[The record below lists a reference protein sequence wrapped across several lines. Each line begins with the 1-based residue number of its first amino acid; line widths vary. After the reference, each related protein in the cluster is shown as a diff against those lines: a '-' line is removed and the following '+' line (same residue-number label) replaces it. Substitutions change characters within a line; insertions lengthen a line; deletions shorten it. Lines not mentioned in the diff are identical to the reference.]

1 MVGRAQ
7 WAVWAEGAERAVGAV
22 RAVGRSRWTVRVEW
36 AGRPA
41 WASWA
46 VRRAR
51 WALWAV
57 WAVCLVFAMPQ
68 AFAAPPD
75 FDFRPPATVAD
86 PATPAIMGDLATRLI
101 PVYEEADPDRYLANL
116 SALQMAAG
124 EYAAASS
131 SRESLRERRRTADRY
146 RPVGRAAIFDVYAKA
161 KAAEASRQMA
171 FPEAFAK
178 AFQDEVF
185 RLDDQDAYAVNRWL
199 ATTPADFRDALQRSF
214 DRLHATQRIS
224 QADAV
229 ALIWTYNS
237 YTAYRDFGALVG
249 ALEAQDDKRRYI
261 VDDVV
266 IETRDRVGIA
276 ALVIRPKSAA
286 NPLPAL
292 FEFTLRHAVDYAKEC
307 AAHGYAGV
315 VAYTRGIGGV
325 AGKGGA
331 GGTGGGGGG
340 GRSDRV
346 LPYQRDGDDARA
358 VLAWIARQSWSDGRV
373 GMYGEGYS
381 GFTAWAAAKRPSPAL
396 KAIATSV
403 ARAPG
408 IDTPM
413 EGGIFHNAAYRW
425 SLQMTNPKVLEDA
438 RFNDEAVWR
447 AFDEK
452 WYRSGRRYRDLG
464 RIFGQA
470 NPIFIRWLNHPSYDR
485 YWQKMVPF
493 GKEFAH
499 IDIPVLT
506 ATGYYAAS
514 EPGDLYFFTQHH
526 RYAPHA
532 DHMLIVG
539 PYDDSL
545 MQHAPPATLHGYA
558 LDPAAVVDLHELRY
572 QWFDHVFK
580 GGALQA
586 PLTGAVNYQV
596 MGANEWRHAASL
608 DAMADTPLR
617 LYLELA
623 GGTEHALTPQRRAKT
638 DFVAQSV
645 SLLDRE
651 DAGWTPPAEFI
662 AKHASAHDGVTFVS
676 APFTAATEVSGLVSG
691 RLDFTVNKLDMDLYI
706 NLYDLLPNGDYV
718 SLFGPAAE
726 FRASY
731 AQDRVHRRLLKAGER
746 QTLAFKSERITSRQL
761 QPGSRLVMVLGV
773 SKRADREVNYGT
785 GNDVSEESLAD
796 GTVPLKIRWY
806 SDSYVDIP
814 VRAEQAAGPPSKPVP
829 R

>member
-1 MVGRAQ
+1 VRAARAVSAA
-7 WAVWAEGAERAVGAV
+7 WAARAAWAAWAAWAARAAWAAWAPRAVGAARAARAARAV
-22 RAVGRSRWTVRVEW
+22 SAARAVRGARAVGTL
-36 AGRPA
+36 
-41 WASWA
+41 
-46 VRRAR
+46 
-51 WALWAV
+51 WAL
-57 WAVCLVFAMPQ
+57 CLAFAIPQ
-68 AFAAPPD
+68 AIAAPPD

-86 PATPAIMGDLATRLI
+86 PATPAIMRDLATRLI

-131 SRESLRERRRTADRY
+131 SRESLRDRRRTADRY

-161 KAAEASRQMA
+161 KAAEASRQMT

-178 AFQDEVF
+178 TFQDEVF
-185 RLDDQDAYAVNRWL
+185 GLGDQDAYAVNRWL

-237 YTAYRDFGALVG
+237 YLAYRDFGALVG
-249 ALEAQDDKRRYI
+249 PLEAQDDNRRYT
-261 VDDVV
+261 VDEVV
-266 IETRDRVGIA
+266 ILTPDRAAIA
-276 ALVIRPKSAA
+276 ARVIRPKNAA

-292 FEFTLRHAVDYAKEC
+292 FEFTVRQPLDFAKEC

-315 VAYTRGIGGV
+315 VAYPRGMGGS
-325 AGKGGA
+325 GG
-331 GGTGGGGGG
+331 
-340 GRSDRV
+340 V

-358 VLAWIARQSWSDGRV
+358 VLAWIAKQSWSDGRV

-381 GFTAWAAAKRPSPAL
+381 AFTAWAAAKRLPPAL
-396 KAIATSV
+396 KAIATSAAV
-403 ARAPG
+403 APG

-413 EGGIFHNAAYRW
+413 EGGIFHNSAYRW
-425 SLQMTNPKVLEDA
+425 SLHVTNPRVLDDVRYED
-438 RFNDEAVWR
+438 DAVWR
-447 AFDEK
+447 ALDEN

-464 RIFGQA
+464 RVFGQP
-470 NPIFIRWLNHPSYDR
+470 NPLFIRWLNHPSYDR
-485 YWQKMVPF
+485 FWQKMVPY
-493 GKEFAH
+493 GKEFAR
-499 IDIPVLT
+499 IEIPVLT

-545 MQHAPPATLHGYA
+545 MQHAPPATLRGYA

-586 PLTGAVNYQV
+586 PLTDVVNYQV
-596 MGANEWRHAASL
+596 MSANEWRHAASL
-608 DAMADTPLR
+608 DAIADKSLR
-617 LYLELA
+617 FYLDAAA
-623 GGTEHALTPQRRAKT
+623 GTDHPLTPQRRAKT
-638 DFVAQSV
+638 AFIQQSV
-645 SLLDRE
+645 NLRDRE
-651 DAGWTPPAEFI
+651 DAGWTPPTELI

-676 APFTAATEVSGLVSG
+676 APFTESTEVSGLVSG
-691 RLDFTVNKLDMDLYI
+691 RLDFTVNKMDMDLYV

-746 QTLAFKSERITSRQL
+746 QTLAFQSERITSRQFE
-761 QPGSRLVMVLGV
+761 PGSRLVVVLGV

-785 GNDVSEESLAD
+785 GGDVSEDSLAD
-796 GTVPLKIRWY
+796 GAAPLKIRWY
-806 SDSYVDIP
+806 SDSYIDIP
-814 VRAEQAAGPPSKPVP
+814 VHR
-829 R
+829 